1 MMEFVSWND
10 DIPKIW
16 KVIKIYLK
24 IMFQTT
30 NQIIICSSIFRIK
43 IVILSEWCG
52 SFGHLGLQIGA
63 VPQFV
68 AIIMAYLRRPANK
81 KNHDACWLYNQM
93 CPSHVQS
100 KNRPTKV

>member
-1 MMEFVSWND
+1 
-10 DIPKIW
+10 
-16 KVIKIYLK
+16 
-24 IMFQTT
+24 MFQTT
-30 NQIIICSSIFRIK
+30 NQIIICPSIFRIK

-81 KNHDACWLYNQM
+81 KNHDDCWEKILCVPVMFSRKIGQQKSESVVFLAFTSY
-93 CPSHVQS
+93 HLVI
-100 KNRPTKV
+100 